1 MKIWG
6 FSLTNI
12 KAGGEDNHVPI
23 PEKELIRRRAQ
34 KIIGVARDEK
44 TKEAISKSL
53 TGITRSEE
61 TKDKVKRSIIAKQ
74 GRPVLQFSREGKFI
88 KEWEAGSVAAKALGL
103 DKANLNAC
111 CKGRKKTCGGFIW
124 KYASEE
130 VKDTRIIQLSLEG
143 DFIKE
148 FKNSAEAERELG
160 INAVLINRVCK
171 GLQEQTY
178 NYIFKY
184 YIDYKS

>member
-12 KAGGEDNHVPI
+12 RAGGEDNHMPT
-23 PEKELIRRRAQ
+23 PEKELIRKRAQ

-44 TKEAISKSL
+44 TKEAISKNL
-53 TGITRSEE
+53 TGIIRSEE
-61 TKDKVKRSIIAKQ
+61 TKNKVKMSIIAKQ
-74 GRPVLQFSREGKFI
+74 GRPVLQFFRKGEFI
-88 KEWEAGSVAAKALGL
+88 KEWEAGSVAADTLGL
-103 DKANLNAC
+103 DRANLNAC
-111 CKGRKKTCGGFIW
+111 CKGKYKTCGGFIW
-124 KYASEE
+124 KHASEK
-130 VKDTRIIQLSLEG
+130 VKDTRIIQLSLKG

-184 YIDYKS
+184 YVDYKS